1 MEIKVYDINETIIE
15 EELNEIEKDNINKIF
30 EKIFSQSNISHL
42 KVNCYATENSILKKY
57 YDHNK
62 GFDLRKFAERLKEA
76 ELKQDGTRNKQI
88 KVGSLFIKKT
98 KDYLYLLKLEN
109 IEVIDKENNYEMRH
123 SFSTETEYY
132 KGCIFT
138 NDIENITIIDKNKA
152 VAKYWRKEFLNLD
165 LIKDEYTNSIQL
177 IQLLQSDKL
186 FSEEIQKQDNY
197 PEIKETTEDYLFR
210 VDIFDKNVLA
220 DKLRSESKI
229 DEIKLIDIYSDDA
242 KVIDADFKMSKG
254 AIKEVYKKTI
264 EVTSDTKIYTDNFLK
279 LIRRQGIEYKDGE
292 IILKIEEEFIE
303 KLPGELKDEN

>member
-1 MEIKVYDINETIIE
+1 MYDIDDKIIE
-15 EELNEIEKDNINKIF
+15 EELNEIDKHNINKIF

-42 KVNCYATENSILKKY
+42 IVNCCATEESIIKEY
-57 YDHNK
+57 NNNK
-62 GFDLRKFAERLKEA
+62 EGFDLSNFAQRLKAA

-132 KGCIFT
+132 KGCIFR
-138 NDIENITIIDKNKA
+138 NDINDITIIDKNKA
-152 VAKYWRKEFLNLD
+152 VAKYWRKEFLNLT

-197 PEIKETTEDYLFR
+197 PEIKKSTEDYLFR
-210 VDIFDKNVLA
+210 VDTFDKNVLA
-220 DKLRSESKI
+220 DKLRTENKI
-229 DEIKLIDIYSDDA
+229 EEIRLIDIYSDDA
-242 KVIDADFKMSKG
+242 KIIDADFKMSKK
-254 AIKEVYKKTI
+254 AIKESYKKTI
-264 EVTSDTKIYTDNFLK
+264 QVTSDTKIHTDNFIK

-303 KLPGELKDEN
+303 KLPGELKNEN